1 MLTRQ
6 KNRGLGTANLPPEV
20 SRHSPGVGRHS
31 PKGRLVAAEAFVFSH
46 RDGDEAEAAMNAR
59 TITATVAGM
68 VGVGAAATAALA
80 IRLVLT
86 SPTIVAGM
94 MDGTDGPF
102 HAVARALYETLAHIV
117 RSL

>member
-1 MLTRQ
+1 
-6 KNRGLGTANLPPEV
+6 
-20 SRHSPGVGRHS
+20 
-31 PKGRLVAAEAFVFSH
+31 
-46 RDGDEAEAAMNAR
+46 MNAR

-86 SPTIVAGM
+86 SPATIAAM
-94 MDGTDGPF
+94 MDGSDGPL
-102 HAVARALYETLAHIV
+102 HAVARALFETLTHIV

>member
-1 MLTRQ
+1 
-6 KNRGLGTANLPPEV
+6 
-20 SRHSPGVGRHS
+20 
-31 PKGRLVAAEAFVFSH
+31 
-46 RDGDEAEAAMNAR
+46 MNAR

-86 SPTIVAGM
+86 SPATVAGM
-94 MDGTDGPF
+94 MDANDGPL
-102 HAVARALYETLAHIV
+102 HAVARALFETLTHIV